1 MDCETFRKD
10 TFHKAMVIL
19 LNRPSLEFVGI
30 LSYGTKITLASPAD
44 YKLKVNIPS
53 LAFTNGDEI
62 CLMSN
67 EELSP
72 KMLAAVLFH
81 EIWHIL
87 SFHPSRCGGRDPVL
101 WNMCVDHVTNRII
114 RQYHRSNVLELPE
127 GTVFLEDVHKK
138 DPEIT
143 AEDLYLQMEQEWP
156 NYKVEVFEISGSG
169 SGGQQQQQQGGSGD
183 GEEDQDGE
191 GNCPNCG
198 SPMEGDDQGEGE
210 GEGQGQGGQEEQ
222 DQGSGGGQGQDDGE
236 GEGQQDQQ
244 QGGGGGQSQ
253 GQGQCPNCG
262 GQDQSQGQGQQPG
275 SAGSA
280 GALEGKKFAKV
291 TDTKSGKTWM
301 VPLDSQVQP
310 GEEGKSKEASK
321 KLAQQGKLIWNSN
334 TVSKGDMPGE
344 MVDTLDEIF
353 KVEIPWD
360 EVVEK
365 AILYHANNMVRRGW
379 QTRDPYIRSQ
389 ILPGRMTGVETECAI
404 FVVDTSGSVSDKDLK
419 RFMGICCDSANY
431 FSKIAVFMHD
441 HDLKK
446 PEHWFDNRPDETEVY
461 ESIRKVMGRGGTS
474 HEEVFDRLEE
484 IYNDELISVV
494 CFLTDYESDV
504 QRIHDKYEWIREIPT
519 VWILNTNYEV
529 ELSEDYEL
537 KTIHIGRGE

>member
-1 MDCETFRKD
+1 MDCEIFRKN

-19 LNRPSLEFVGI
+19 LNRPSLEFIGI
-30 LSYGTKITLASPAD
+30 LSYGTKISLASPAD

-62 CLMSN
+62 CLLSN
-67 EELSP
+67 DELSP
-72 KMLAAVLFH
+72 KMLAAILFH

-87 SFHPSRCGGRDPVL
+87 SYHPARCCGRDPVL

-114 RQYHRSNVLELPE
+114 RQYSRSNILELPE
-127 GTVFLEDVHKK
+127 GTVFFEDIHNE

-143 AEDLYLQMEQEWP
+143 AEDLYLQMQEDWP
-156 NYKVEVFEISGSG
+156 NYKVETFEISGKGGSGQQQSG
-169 SGGQQQQQQGGSGD
+169 SGDQG
-183 GEEDQDGE
+183 DQD
-191 GNCPNCG
+191 
-198 SPMEGDDQGEGE
+198 
-210 GEGQGQGGQEEQ
+210 
-222 DQGSGGGQGQDDGE
+222 
-236 GEGQQDQQ
+236 
-244 QGGGGGQSQ
+244 

-262 GQDQSQGQGQQPG
+262 SPMDGQDGEQGQQGQGQGDDQQNGSGGDQQDQQNGGGGGDQQDQQQSGGGGGKPQQNKCPNCGKEHDQGQGSQSGQG
-275 SAGSA
+275 SAGN
-280 GALEGKKFAKV
+280 LEGKKFAKV
-291 TDTKSGKTWM
+291 TDTKSGKSWL
-301 VPLDSQVQP
+301 VPLDCETKP
-310 GEEGKSKEASK
+310 GDEQKAKDASN

-365 AILYHANNMVRRGW
+365 AILYHANNMIRRGW
-379 QTRDPYIRSQ
+379 QTRDPYIRSRV
-389 ILPGRMTGVETECAI
+389 LPGRMTGVETECAI

-419 RFMGICCDSANY
+419 RFLGICCDSANY

-441 HDLKK
+441 HDLKQ

-461 ESIRKVMGRGGTS
+461 DSIRKVMGRGGTS
-474 HEEVFDRLEE
+474 HKEVFDRLEE
-484 IYNDELISVV
+484 VYQNELISVV

-504 QRIHDKYEWIREIPT
+504 QHIHDKYEWIREIPT
-519 VWILNTNYEV
+519 VWILNTNYNV